1 METPILQSQTLIA
14 LAEFLKHWNQDPLSQ
29 NNSLGITLNNVIITN
44 GNEILLSLQFPT
56 ENEPQIQNDR
66 INNSLIGPNLED
78 YMEPT
83 REDLK
88 LESRGNTIDPLL
100 EPIEENTVIP
110 PEPENDNQKEPE
122 RTTLVKLVNDLTET
136 RNRTCIRRDPLIGN
150 TDSEKL
156 REILTRLRIESR
168 GKQREPQVR
177 ILEACYYLEQLKIN
191 NKTKRE
197 TQRLW
202 NTVKESLGSRRASR
216 VWKCAN

>member
-1 METPILQSQTLIA
+1 LI
-14 LAEFLKHWNQDPLSQ
+14 E
-29 NNSLGITLNNVIITN
+29 
-44 GNEILLSLQFPT
+44 
-56 ENEPQIQNDR
+56 
-66 INNSLIGPNLED
+66 PNLED

-83 REDLK
+83 QEY
-88 LESRGNTIDPLL
+88 LELELRSNITGPLL
-100 EPIEENTVIP
+100 EPIEENIVIP
-110 PEPENDNQKEPE
+110 PEPENNNQKEPE
-122 RTTLVKLVNDLTET
+122 RTTLDKLVNDLTDT
-136 RNRTCIRRDPLIGN
+136 RSRTYIRRDPLIGN

-156 REILTRLRIESR
+156 QEILTRLRIESR

-202 NTVKESLGSRRASR
+202 NTLKESLGPRQASR